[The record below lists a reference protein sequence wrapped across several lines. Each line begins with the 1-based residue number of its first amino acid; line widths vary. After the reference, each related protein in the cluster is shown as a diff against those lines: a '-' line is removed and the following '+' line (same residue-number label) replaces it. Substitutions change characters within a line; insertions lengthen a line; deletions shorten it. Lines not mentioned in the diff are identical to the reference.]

1 MMAAGG
7 GSHSPSSVPTWAAII
22 GLSKL
27 LTKKEEEEINEVG
40 TGTLPGVRGVLGGAG
55 GEE

>member
-7 GSHSPSSVPTWAAII
+7 GSHSPSSVPTWEAII

-40 TGTLPGVRGVLGGAG
+40 TGTLPEVGSVLGGVG
-55 GEE
+55 GK

>member
-7 GSHSPSSVPTWAAII
+7 GSHSPSSVPTWEVI

-40 TGTLPGVRGVLGGAG
+40 TGTLPGVGSVLGGVG
-55 GEE
+55 GK

>member
-1 MMAAGG
+1 MAAGG
-7 GSHSPSSVPTWAAII
+7 GSHSPSSVPTWAAMI

-40 TGTLPGVRGVLGGAG
+40 TGTLPGVRGILGGAG